1 MKHCIVFILAAL
13 LHGCAAPGGGFMN
26 ANMQMD
32 AGSRPSDPETAIRSY
47 LNGALKDPGSLTN
60 FSVGEPVLS
69 SCAIGIYGNFHGW
82 RVPAQYNAKNS
93 FGGYVGTKVAYFW
106 FHGDQLKGVG
116 DNPGFCPEATIWR
129 SAVTPVAAAPAAA
142 PTPRKSADD
151 DSRTK
156 LLNEL
161 AADKSISYEEYQRRY
176 KIIMRQP

>member
-1 MKHCIVFILAAL
+1 MKHCIVFTLAAL

-82 RVPAQYNAKNS
+82 RVPAQYNAKIASVVMLEPRLRTSGSTETNLRGLVTTPD
-93 FGGYVGTKVAYFW
+93 FAQKLRY
-106 FHGDQLKGVG
+106 GD
-116 DNPGFCPEATIWR
+116 
-129 SAVTPVAAAPAAA
+129 
-142 PTPRKSADD
+142 PR
-151 DSRTK
+151 
-156 LLNEL
+156 
-161 AADKSISYEEYQRRY
+161 
-176 KIIMRQP
+176 